1 MSAAEITD
9 GSTGKAQKR
18 GATEGAGAGEQG
30 TAEAVRGT
38 SKHANNGTPNRG
50 LGRRNVESQRFS
62 LTKKD
67 APHSRPAGVSSCP
80 AANEQS
86 IRGGGAGNP
95 APFRPPSQQV
105 HAVQHAF
112 PRW

>member
-1 MSAAEITD
+1 MSTAEIAD
-9 GSTGKAQKR
+9 GGASEAQKR
-18 GATEGAGAGEQG
+18 GAAEGAGAGEQG

-38 SKHANNGTPNRG
+38 SKHANHGTPNRG
-50 LGRRNVESQRFS
+50 LGRRNVESQGFS

-67 APHSRPAGVSSCP
+67 APHNRPAGVSSCP

-95 APFRPPSQQV
+95 APV
-105 HAVQHAF
+105 
-112 PRW
+112 